1 MTRVGVL
8 LWKWGVGGAEVVAY
22 FILKLLLDKGYNV
35 EVFYISGEYRKEY
48 YKNVVGADLP
58 DNLVVRRIGSIA
70 KLSLYRS
77 LLTSIYVNRHDV
89 DFVINTH
96 GGLIPYMR
104 RNETKC
110 ISYVHFM
117 TLLRQWER
125 VVSLSRIG
133 LVSSA
138 KNLLWNVYY
147 KIYKSIAF
155 REVVKSLKK
164 CNKIIAN
171 SSVTSNILSRYVA
184 EGSVTIVNP
193 PVPRYQYYA
202 QFRGE
207 NRDQGLILTISRI
220 SPEKELEKLIYMM
233 KELKGNYRLAIVGS
247 LSRHDL
253 WYYNYLQGIINRL
266 NLEKYIKF
274 YINSGRD
281 MKDVLIRSASVY
293 VSPTT
298 FESFG
303 ISIAEASIA
312 GMPVV
317 VSRASGF
324 YRDVCGGDVEGCR
337 GWERGEPGELAELV
351 YKASRDGPL
360 GLDRLEHLRP
370 DRFMERFAGE
380 ALTL

>member
-1 MTRVGVL
+1 MSRVGVL

-22 FILKLLLDKGYNV
+22 FVLKLLLDKGYNV

-58 DNLVVRRIGSIA
+58 NTLVVRRIGGIA

-89 DFVINTH
+89 DFVVNTH
-96 GGLIPYMR
+96 GGLIPYIPR
-104 RNETKC
+104 SEIKC
-110 ISYVHFM
+110 VSYVHFM
-117 TLLRQWER
+117 TLLRRWER
-125 VVSLSRIG
+125 VVSLPRIG

-138 KNLLWNVYY
+138 KNLLWNIYY
-147 KIYKSIAF
+147 KIYKNIAF
-155 REVVKSLKK
+155 RKVVKSLKK

-171 SSVTSNILSRYVA
+171 SSVTSSILSRYV
-184 EGSVTIVNP
+184 EDGVTIVNP

-207 NRDQGLILTISRI
+207 DRDQGLILTISRI
-220 SPEKELEKLIYMM
+220 SPEKELEKLIYML
-233 KELKGNYRLAIVGS
+233 KELKGDFRVAVVGS
-247 LSRHDL
+247 ISKHDL
-253 WYYNYLQGIINRL
+253 WYYNYLQNIINRL
-266 NLEKYIKF
+266 NLENSIKF
-274 YINSGRD
+274 YINSS
-281 MKDVLIRSASVY
+281 KDVKDALIRSASVY

-324 YRDVCGGDVEGCR
+324 YRDVCRGDVEGCR

-351 YKASRDGPL
+351 YKASRDEPL
-360 GLDRLEHLRP
+360 GLDRLGHLRP
-370 DRFMERFAGE
+370 DRFMEKFASE